1 MVSVILDEYFEI
13 PLGIEGLDGFRC
25 WSRSAQFPEN
35 GRIDY
40 VCGNIEV
47 NMSPEELYSH
57 GRVKVV
63 LTCALELISQQ
74 LQSGELY
81 VDSTRV
87 VSEEGNLSAEPDLV
101 FVSYDS
107 MQTGRVVRTPK
118 AGREDAFIELAGGP
132 DMVAEIVSDSSV
144 IKDTERLPAAY
155 FTAGVTEYWLIDA
168 RHEELN
174 FDIFRRGAAQFEP
187 LPVDTEGYVFSE
199 VFRRSFRL
207 MRNKT
212 AQGYWQFELQSKS

>member
-1 MVSVILDEYFEI
+1 VVSIILEDLEI
-13 PLGIEGLDGFRC
+13 PLDISGLDAFRC
-25 WSRSAQFPEN
+25 WTRSAKFPEN

-47 NMSPEELYSH
+47 SMSPEELYSH

-74 LQSGELY
+74 LKSGELY

-101 FVSYDS
+101 FVSYQS
-107 MQTGRVVRTPK
+107 LKTGLVVRTP
-118 AGREDAFIELAGGP
+118 GTRRDDAFIELTGGP
-132 DMVAEIVSDSSV
+132 DMIAEIVSDSSV
-144 IKDTERLPAAY
+144 AKDTVRLPAAY
-155 FTAGVTEYWLIDA
+155 YLAGVTEYWLVDA
-168 RHEELN
+168 RNEEIIFN
-174 FDIFRRGAAQFEP
+174 IFRRGEAQFDP
-187 LPVDTEGYVFSE
+187 SSVDSEGFAMSE

-207 MRNKT
+207 IRNKT
-212 AQGYWQFELQSKS
+212 SEGYWHFELQSKL